1 MAIAKF
7 DGPIPGQSWQHAP
20 RTMPWDRPAQF
31 TDVTQALVYMFK
43 RLRQPAVTK
52 QLLNLV
58 DAGMP
63 VDMLAQGLLTQ
74 GFMKG
79 TFSATALVPMVGP
92 LVVMLI
98 RMAETAGLHPIT
110 SNQKNKNV
118 DIDPSDMMA
127 AQARVQNNTA
137 AKAIGAN
144 DKSVK
149 DLTAKNVMDKQGFMA
164 QRPKMKNGRIL

>member
-20 RTMPWDRPAQF
+20 RQMPWDRPAQF
-31 TDVTQALVYMFK
+31 TDVNQALIYMFK
-43 RLRQPAVTK
+43 RLRQPAITK
-52 QLLNLV
+52 QLLNLI

-63 VDMLAQGLLTQ
+63 VDMLVQTMLTQ

-79 TFSATALVPMVGP
+79 TFSATALIPMVGP

-98 RMAETAGLHPIT
+98 RMADTAGLHPIT

-118 DIDPSDMMA
+118 DIDPSDLLS
-127 AQARVQNNTA
+127 AQARIQNGTA
-137 AKAIGAN
+137 AKAIDGN
-144 DKSVK
+144 TKSVK
-149 DLTAKNVMDKQGFMA
+149 DLTQKNVMDKQGFMSM
-164 QRPKMKNGRIL
+164 RPKLTNGRVL